1 MAVEQQTSGPPLDEA
16 RLEAFMGKAVGD
28 LSGIMATALCALGD
42 RLGLFKDLAEQ
53 GPSTAAELAQRTDV
67 NERYALEWLRG
78 MTAAGYLE
86 YDRSADRFSL
96 PPEHAPALADEGGP
110 MFFGG
115 AYQEVIGT
123 LSVFGEVAKRFREGG
138 GVPQESYP
146 ADFWDGLQRFT
157 GGWFENMLIQLWV
170 PAMPDLERK
179 LAEGALCADV
189 GCGAGRASIKLAQE
203 FPNTRHVGYD
213 VSDAQLERARQ
224 NAKEAGVEDRVRFE
238 KLDVSKG
245 MPEQYDVITTFDVV
259 HDAVDPAGLLR
270 AIREGLKDDGIYVC
284 LDINCADD
292 PADNEGPL
300 ATVFYGFSVFYCMTT
315 SLAHGGAG
323 LGTVGL
329 PHAKLSDLC
338 EQAGFGETRL
348 LPLENPF
355 NNVYEVRP

>member
-1 MAVEQQTSGPPLDEA
+1 
-16 RLEAFMGKAVGD
+16 MGKALGD
-28 LSGIMATALCALGD
+28 LSGIMTTALCALGD
-42 RLGLFKDLAEQ
+42 RLGLFKDLAQ
-53 GPSTAAELAQRTDV
+53 NGPSTAAELAQHTGV

-86 YDRSADRFSL
+86 HDRSSDRFSL
-96 PPEHAPALADEGGP
+96 PAEHAPALAQEGGP

-115 AYQEVIGT
+115 AYQEVIGA
-123 LSVFGEVAKRFREGG
+123 LSVFGEVADRFRNGG

-157 GGWFENMLIQLWV
+157 SGWFEHELTQEWI
-170 PAMPDLERK
+170 PAMPELERK

-189 GCGAGRASIKLAQE
+189 GCGAGKASIKLAQE

-213 VSDAQLERARQ
+213 VSDSQIELARQ
-224 NAKEAGVEDRVRFE
+224 NANDAGVGERVRFR
-238 KLDVSKG
+238 KLDVTNG
-245 MPEQYDVITTFDVV
+245 LPERYDVVTTFDVV
-259 HDAVDPAGLLR
+259 HDAVDPSGLLK
-270 AIREGLKDDGIYVC
+270 AIRQGLSEDGIYVC

-292 PADNEGPL
+292 PNDNEGPL

-315 SLAHGGAG
+315 SLAHGGEG

-329 PHAKLSDLC
+329 PHAKLSELC
-338 EQAGFGETRL
+338 EQAGFGEVRK

-355 NNVYEVRP
+355 NNVYEIKP

>member
-1 MAVEQQTSGPPLDEA
+1 MSVEQQTGVELDEA

-28 LSGIMATALCALGD
+28 LSGIMAIALCALGD
-42 RLGLFKDLAEQ
+42 RLGLFKDLARQ
-53 GPSTAAELAQRTDV
+53 GASTAAELAQRAGV

-86 YDRSADRFSL
+86 YDRSDDRFSL
-96 PPEHAPALADEGGP
+96 PPEHAPALAHEDGP

-115 AYQEVIGT
+115 VYQEVIAA
-123 LSVFGEVAKRFREGG
+123 LSVFGELAERFRDGG
-138 GVPQESYP
+138 GVSQESYP

-157 GGWFENMLIQLWV
+157 GSWFENMLIQQWI

-179 LAEGALCADV
+179 LAAGALCADV

-203 FPNTRHVGYD
+203 FPDTRHVGYD
-213 VSDAQLERARQ
+213 VSAAQMERARA
-224 NAKEAGVEDRVRFE
+224 NAREAGVEDRVRFE
-238 KLDVSKG
+238 KLDVANG
-245 MPEQYDVITTFDVV
+245 LPEQYDVITTFDVV

-270 AIREGLKDDGIYVC
+270 AIRQGLKHGGIYVC

-300 ATVFYGFSVFYCMTT
+300 STVFYGFSVFYCMTT
-315 SLAHGGAG
+315 SLAHGGEG

-338 EQAGFGETRL
+338 EQAGFGEVRK

-355 NNVYEVRP
+355 NNVYEIKP